1 MENKM
6 KNTLYLTGEART
18 GSDNAITKIY
28 GVFYLAFEVDEDGK
42 IIDSDSNA
50 TLELTRKFIKD
61 IFADKNIKDQ
71 EAITSEIQRRYKAS
85 STKAI
90 ITAYKDALQRYK
102 NLK

>member
-1 MENKM
+1 M

-18 GSDNAITKIY
+18 TSDNAITKIY
-28 GVFYLAFEVDEDGK
+28 GVFYLAFEVDVDGN

-61 IFADKNIKDQ
+61 IFAGKNIKDQ
-71 EAITSEIQRRYKAS
+71 ETITEEIQRRYNAS

-90 ITAYKDALQRYK
+90 ISAYKDALQRYK

>member
-1 MENKM
+1 M

-18 GSDNAITKIY
+18 SSDNAITKIY
-28 GVFYLAFEVDEDGK
+28 GVFYLAFEVDKDGT

-61 IFADKNIKDQ
+61 IFDGKNIKDQ
-71 EAITSEIQRRYKAS
+71 EIITDEIQRRYNAS
-85 STKAI
+85 STKALI
-90 ITAYKDALQRYK
+90 SSYKVALERYK

>member
-1 MENKM
+1 M

-61 IFADKNIKDQ
+61 IFTDKNIKDQ
-71 EAITSEIQRRYKAS
+71 EAITDEIQRRYNAS

-90 ITAYKDALQRYK
+90 ISAYKDALQRYK